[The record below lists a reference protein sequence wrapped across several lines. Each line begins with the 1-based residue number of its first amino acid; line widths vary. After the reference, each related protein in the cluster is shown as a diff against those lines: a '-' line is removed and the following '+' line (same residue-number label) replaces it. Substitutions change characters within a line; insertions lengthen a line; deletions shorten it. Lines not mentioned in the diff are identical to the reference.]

1 MFITTAKKGLQCD
14 RAEKNVNYQRKAKM
28 LLQFGFKLTERDKLG
43 TAENR
48 FSAKKGKDIA
58 VLD

>member
-1 MFITTAKKGLQCD
+1 MFITTAKKHKKGLQCD

-28 LLQFGFKLTERDKLG
+28 LLWFRSKLTERDYLR

-48 FSAKKGKDIA
+48 FQCVKR
-58 VLD
+58 